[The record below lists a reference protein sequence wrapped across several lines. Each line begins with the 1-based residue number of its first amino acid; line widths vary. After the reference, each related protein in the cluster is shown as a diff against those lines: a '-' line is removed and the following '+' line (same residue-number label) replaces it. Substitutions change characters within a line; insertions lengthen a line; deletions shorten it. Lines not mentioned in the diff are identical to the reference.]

1 MDWYGLIW
9 EEIMN
14 ATERKD
20 AILKMLPNAKL
31 LRRHAGRYEV
41 ELDGKRCLLVVN
53 AIRGSVQFTADSG
66 DADANIPSFDDVD
79 YCLMVTGEDVDNL
92 SAWLV
97 PVTQLL
103 EHIQQGHK
111 NWLAEKPSRSR
122 DNKMRTIKQLDV
134 HFADNKF
141 DLTPS
146 KRSDV
151 FAMTPEQARQ
161 GLAVHFG
168 VDPSKIRISVDL

>member
-1 MDWYGLIW
+1 
-9 EEIMN
+9 MN
-14 ATERKD
+14 ATERKE
-20 AILKMLPNAKL
+20 AILEMLPNAKL

-53 AIRGSVQFTADSG
+53 AVRGSVQFTADSG

-79 YCLMVTGEDVDNL
+79 YCLMVTGEDVDSM

-103 EHIQQGHK
+103 EHIQQGHRK
-111 NWLAEKPSRSR
+111 WLAEKPGRSR
-122 DNKMRTIKQLDV
+122 DNKMRTIKPLDV
-134 HFADNKF
+134 HFADYEF
-141 DLTPS
+141 DLTPT
-146 KRSDV
+146 KQADTLT
-151 FAMTPEQARQ
+151 MTPEQARQ
-161 GLAVHFG
+161 GLAIHFG

>member
-1 MDWYGLIW
+1 MK
-9 EEIMN
+9 
-14 ATERKD
+14 ATERKE

-31 LRRHAGRYEV
+31 LQRHAGRYEV

-53 AIRGSVQFTADSG
+53 TIHGSVQFTADSG

-79 YCLMVTGEDVDNL
+79 YCLMVTGKDVDNL

-111 NWLAEKPSRSR
+111 KWLAEKPGRSR
-122 DNKMRTIKQLDV
+122 DNKMRTIKPLDV
-134 HFADNKF
+134 HFADHKF
-141 DLTPS
+141 DLTPT
-146 KRSDV
+146 KQAAA
-151 FAMTPEQARQ
+151 FTMTPEQARQ
-161 GLAVHFG
+161 GLAVHFK